1 MEEVL
6 TNEDKN
12 NNGIPDWAEE
22 RVDDQTTFP
31 EGDLGH
37 AFTSEEK
44 IAAKIPNY
52 KDYKWYRNP
61 AQEGQPDTGYFY
73 TLGEKIENAIE
84 SDPVEAQNVI
94 NDMAEQNPEISKE
107 DVKPVLEE
115 AKQAEDGGADAE
127 VNNEVIE
134 KAVKK
139 LGAFLPDLPE
149 KKIGKDEYDDMSI
162 DDIADAD
169 ELAMKGDGDY
179 LTVIDDTEEDDNI
192 LPYVADSIDPDNR
205 YYIDTSL
212 DDYANES
219 FEVNKKEEKKEEE
232 EEKKKKSV
240 DLSKFIPTASSP
252 DVHSAGTIPFS
263 KNTSLESDNK
273 VVSGVKPTSP
283 SFAGSSSGSG
293 GYNGSSVNAK
303 SPSADNN
310 VVEANAYSSEVP
322 ELAIRDKD
330 DVGSQNGTN
339 ANKGIDDQFD
349 SLSFEKTN
357 HEGNINTSSQFR
369 LNGKEG
375 HIAKSNKLKL
385 SNLSE
390 SKDLI
395 NDIKKAIINDS
406 NNWDGNDSKEKFLP
420 FRFIIDG
427 GDIIVSQIG
436 TARKLPF
443 EEFIKK
449 EPTAIKQIMEK
460 LG

>member
-61 AQEGQPDTGYFY
+61 AVEGHPNTGYFY

-94 NDMAEQNPEISKE
+94 NEMAEQNPEISKE

-115 AKQAEDGGADAE
+115 AKQAEDGGSDAE
-127 VNNEVIE
+127 VNNEVVE

-149 KKIGKDEYDDMSI
+149 RKVSQEEYDNMSL
-162 DDIADAD
+162 DDIAAQD
-169 ELAMKGDGDY
+169 ELAMKGEGDY
-179 LTVIDDTEEDDNI
+179 ITVANDMGLDEEDLYYFDNPAFI
-192 LPYVADSIDPDNR
+192 ETLTP
-205 YYIDTSL
+205 
-212 DDYANES
+212 EQ
-219 FEVNKKEEKKEEE
+219 KEEVKAEPD
-232 EEKKKKSV
+232 KKKKI
-240 DLSKFIPTASSP
+240 DILSKFVLPTASVP
-252 DVHSAGTIPFS
+252 DVPTAGVLNSEESTP
-263 KNTSLESDNK
+263 LEGDEN
-273 VVSGVKPTSP
+273 VTSGVSPTSP
-283 SFAGSSSGSG
+283 SFPGSNGGSG
-293 GYNGSSVNAK
+293 ASGGSNINVAPIEKDVPSTTSHSV
-303 SPSADNN
+303 STPDLL
-310 VVEANAYSSEVP
+310 V
-322 ELAIRDKD
+322 RDEN

-339 ANKGIDDQFD
+339 ANKGVDDQFD
-349 SLSFEKTN
+349 ALSFDETK
-357 HEGNINTSSQFR
+357 HEENIKSNEQFE

-375 HIAKSNKLKL
+375 HTAAPNKLKL
-385 SNLSE
+385 PKLGE
-390 SKDLI
+390 SKDI
-395 NDIKKAIINDS
+395 TNDIKKAILEDS
-406 NNWDGNDSKEKFLP
+406 NTWENNDSKGKFLP
-420 FRFIIDG
+420 FRFLVDND
-427 GDIIVSQIG
+427 DIIVSQIG
-436 TARKLPF
+436 TSRKLPF

-449 EPTAIKQIMEK
+449 EPTAIRQIMEK